1 MKIKSKGKPIAKR
14 FSTVKKSKL
23 KTKKKSAH
31 FLSRSNDSE
40 NTFESER
47 DSAEEGTIS
56 RMKENYTK
64 KKSTYTK
71 KAGPKGF
78 SRPRFSNDGYK
89 SSSDDDN
96 DTNAEQTSDADTEE
110 FENDEAS
117 VKKMGE
123 LPPEL
128 DMSDIDVSD
137 DEGEM
142 EDIHKPPDELEVA
155 SDETDDET
163 VPEPPGLVTLKM
175 VEEWREKLKTDKTST
190 TIICVVK
197 AFHAALNRVASEEDN
212 TGSSLRVVGS
222 SVFNAVVQ
230 LCVLELQP
238 AIKSFLQ
245 LPPGKRIP
253 PHKCK
258 KWVKIKTTLKCYL
271 TDLLKFLSAVT
282 SEHILSVLLKH
293 LHQMIPFVTNFS
305 NVTKGLVKK
314 LVELWSSGEE
324 TIRVLAFLCLLRL
337 TANEQKSL
345 LDKVLKM
352 MYMAFI
358 KNSKFISPNT
368 LPAVNFMRRSL
379 TELYNL
385 DENISYYHVF
395 LYIRQLAIHLRNAIT
410 IPKKEN
416 RQAVCNWQFMQSIH
430 LWTDLLGASANKQ
443 QLKQLIYPLVQV
455 AIGTIK
461 LVPSAQYFPLRF
473 HCLEMLTELSA
484 NCGVFIPVLP
494 FLFEVLTTFDFNK
507 KHKKVSMKPLDFTCI
522 LRVSK
527 GQLQENGFKDAVIE
541 NIYKLLLQYMAMES
555 HSIAFP
561 DMTVPATINIKI
573 FLKNCKN
580 ANYCKKM
587 KQVLEKIEENARYIE
602 EERKKVSFALSDT
615 KAVSAWENGIKLQG
629 TPLSKFYTSWNK
641 TNMQQL
647 AKKAT
652 DNVKLGEYNI
662 PVIRKPVKS
671 TPDDA
676 DDDGPVELFPSDE
689 SDADEFFSSEDQ
701 PSKKRGKRGSKRQ
714 KNPKPE
720 TKVKSES
727 KIKPEEGE
735 DAEDIVE
742 DFEFSESE

>member
-1 MKIKSKGKPIAKR
+1 MKIKSKGKPITNR
-14 FSTVKKSKL
+14 LSTAKKSNL
-23 KTKKKSAH
+23 RTKKKKSGV
-31 FLSRSNDSE
+31 FRPQTNIKVK
-40 NTFESER
+40 NFESES
-47 DSAEEGTIS
+47 DSAAEEAIS
-56 RMKENYTK
+56 EMREKYVK
-64 KKSTYTK
+64 KKATYTK
-71 KAGPKGF
+71 NASPKGF
-78 SRPRFSNDGYK
+78 ARPRFSNNEDI
-89 SSSDDDN
+89 SDSDDAVADG
-96 DTNAEQTSDADTEE
+96 AEAEHTSDTDNEE
-110 FENDEAS
+110 FMSNEIAL
-117 VKKMGE
+117 KKMGE

-128 DMSDIDVSD
+128 DMSDSELSD
-137 DEGEM
+137 DEA
-142 EDIHKPPDELEVA
+142 DDVHKPPDELEVA

-175 VEEWREKLKTDKTST
+175 VEEWREKLKTDKTSS
-190 TIICVVK
+190 TISCVVK
-197 AFHAALNRVASEEDN
+197 AFHGALNRVAAEEDK
-212 TGSSLRVVGS
+212 TAPSLRVVGS

-258 KWVKIKTTLKCYL
+258 KWVKIKTTLRCYL
-271 TDLLKFLSAVT
+271 ADLLKFLSAVT

-314 LVELWSSGEE
+314 LVELWSCGEE
-324 TIRVLAFLCLLRL
+324 TIRVLAFMCLLRL
-337 TANEQKSL
+337 TTSEQKSL

-358 KNSKFISPNT
+358 KNSKFVSPNT

-410 IPKKEN
+410 VQKKEN

-430 LWTDLLGASANKQ
+430 LWTDLLGASVNKPQLQ
-443 QLKQLIYPLVQV
+443 QLVYPLVQV
-455 AIGTIK
+455 SIGTIK

-473 HCLEMLTELSA
+473 HCLEMLIELSA
-484 NCGVFIPVLP
+484 NSGVFIPVLP
-494 FLFEVLTTFDFNK
+494 FLLEVLTNFDFNK

-541 NIYKLLLQYMAMES
+541 NIYKLLLQYMANES

-561 DMTVPATINIKI
+561 DMTVPAVIQIKM

-580 ANYCKKM
+580 PNYCKKM
-587 KQVLEKIEENARYIE
+587 KQILEKIEENAHYIE
-602 EERKKVSFALSDT
+602 EERKKVSFALSDK
-615 KAVSAWENGIKLQG
+615 KAISAWENGIKLQS
-629 TPLSKFYTSWNK
+629 TPLAKFYTSWNK
-641 TNMQQL
+641 MNIQQI

-652 DNVKLGEYNI
+652 DNVKLGDYNI
-662 PVIRKPVKS
+662 PVIKKPVKS
-671 TPDDA
+671 TAA

-689 SDADEFFSSEDQ
+689 SDADEFFGAEAQSK
-701 PSKKRGKRGSKRQ
+701 KKRGKRGSKKQ
-714 KNPKPE
+714 QNPEPE
-720 TKVKSES
+720 TKIKSEM

-735 DAEDIVE
+735 EVEDIVE